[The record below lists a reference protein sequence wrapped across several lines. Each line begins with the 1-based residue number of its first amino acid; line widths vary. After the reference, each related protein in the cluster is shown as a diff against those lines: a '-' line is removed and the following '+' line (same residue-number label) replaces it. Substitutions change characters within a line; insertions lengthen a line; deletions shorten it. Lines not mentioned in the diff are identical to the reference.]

1 VTWIFTPIIHMGKS
15 RTQAATRPTTTGRFL
30 QGEESKIFGAA
41 SQVPTNKQIIGDE
54 YECTIGDVDKLERRR
69 RESRDTGDKTD
80 DTECSGVGG
89 RGIGGVLLES
99 P

>member
-1 VTWIFTPIIHMGKS
+1 MGKS
-15 RTQAATRPTTTGRFL
+15 RTQAATRPTTTGRSL
-30 QGEESKIFGAA
+30 QEEESKIFGAT

-54 YECTIGDVDKLERRR
+54 YECTIGDVNKLERWR

-80 DTECSGVGG
+80 NTKCSGVGG
-89 RGIGGVLLES
+89 QGIEGMLLES